1 MSSWDTSDLDGL
13 IRDFG
18 QAAPKTEKLAKTVVK
33 KIGFDT
39 VTRAQA
45 TVAVDTGNL
54 KNSIGVDPVD
64 DWMGFEA
71 GPTANYGA
79 DVEYGTEPHEIRPR
93 DAKALHWVDSEGQDM
108 FRRRVWHPG
117 TAPQPYMRPAFDK
130 SVEPIDK
137 VMAQVAKKAI
147 T

>member
-1 MSSWDTSDLDGL
+1 MGWDTSDLDKL
-13 IRDFG
+13 ITDFG
-18 QAAPKTEKLAKTVVK
+18 QAEPKTEAVTKVVVK

-45 TVAVDTGNL
+45 VVAVDTGNL
-54 KNSIGVDPVD
+54 KNTIGVDPID

-79 DVEYGTEPHEIRPR
+79 HIEYGTEPHEI
-93 DAKALHWVDSEGQDM
+93 KASSAGALYWEGAEHPVRSVQ
-108 FRRRVWHPG
+108 HPG
-117 TAPQPYMRPAFDK
+117 TDPQPYMRPAFDK
-130 SVEPIDK
+130 ATEPLDK